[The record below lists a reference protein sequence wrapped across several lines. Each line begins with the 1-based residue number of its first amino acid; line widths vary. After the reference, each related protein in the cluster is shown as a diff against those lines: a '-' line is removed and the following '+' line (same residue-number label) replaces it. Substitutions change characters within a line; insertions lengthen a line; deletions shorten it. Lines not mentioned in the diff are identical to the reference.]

1 MDKRLLQLKGMR
13 GLLALLGIVSIIQG
27 ASIIFQAQWLAHAI
41 TTLFDGKSLM
51 QATPYV
57 LLFLA
62 AFLVR
67 HGLTLMREKVMFT
80 YSSRIGA
87 DVRKQLLDQLF
98 RLGPAFTKKK
108 GTGKLVTLAME
119 GIAQYR
125 QYLQLFL
132 PKMVNMA
139 VIPVMV
145 LVYVWTLDETSA
157 VILIVTLPILIVF
170 MILLGLVAQRK
181 AAKQWRSYEK
191 LSNHFTDSLR
201 GLETLR
207 YLGISKKHS
216 RNIGEVSKR
225 YRKATMSTLKV
236 AFLSSFALDFFSMLS
251 IATVAVFLGLRL
263 IEGDLLLLPAL
274 TALMLAP
281 EYFLPVREV
290 GNDYH
295 ATLNGKE
302 ANEAIQVILE
312 EKGFR
317 EQETQSVQLN
327 EWNEQSELTLQ
338 DVSVLHDEHAPY
350 SIQDVDLTVKGKKK
364 IGIIGA
370 SGSGKSTLTDVL
382 GGFVEP
388 SAGEIMLNGKPLAHL
403 QLAAWQK
410 EVVYMPQHP
419 YLFHMTLRE
428 NIRFYE
434 PNATDEDVERAVEEA
449 GLSQLVADLSNG
461 LDEVIGEQGRGLSGG
476 QAQRIALARTVLGQ
490 RSIMLLDEPTAHLDI
505 ETEYELKKTM
515 LPLFED
521 KLVFLATHRLH
532 WMTDMDEIIVMDHG
546 TIAEMGTHESLME
559 RKGVYYQLVQEQMGA
574 VTHGQ

>member
-80 YSSRIGA
+80 YSSGIGA

-145 LVYVWTLDETSA
+145 FVYVWTLDETSA

-216 RNIGEVSKR
+216 RNIAEVSKR

-317 EQETQSVQLN
+317 DQETQSVQLN

-388 SAGEIMLNGKPLAHL
+388 SAGEIILNGKPLAHL

-434 PNATDEDVERAVEEA
+434 PNATDEDVERAVQEA
-449 GLSQLVADLSNG
+449 GLSQLVADLPNG

-546 TIAEMGTHESLME
+546 TIAEMGTHESLMK

>member
-13 GLLALLGIVSIIQG
+13 GLLALLGIVSLIQG

-41 TTLFDGKSLM
+41 TTLFDGKSLS

-57 LLFLA
+57 MLFLA

-67 HGLTLMREKVMFT
+67 HGLTLIREKVMFT

-98 RLGPAFTKKK
+98 RLGPAFAKKK

-139 VIPVMV
+139 VIPAMV
-145 LVYVWTLDETSA
+145 LIYVWTLDETSA
-157 VILIVTLPILIVF
+157 VILIVTLPILIIF

-216 RNIGEVSKR
+216 RNIAEVSKR

-263 IEGDLLLLPAL
+263 IEGELLLLPAL

-302 ANEAIQVILE
+302 ANEAMQVILE

-317 EQETQSVQLN
+317 AQETQSVQLN
-327 EWNEQSELTLQ
+327 KWDEQSVLTLQ
-338 DVSVLHDEHAPY
+338 DVCVQHDEHAPY

-364 IGIIGA
+364 SA
-370 SGSGKSTLTDVL
+370 SLV
-382 GGFVEP
+382 P
-388 SAGEIMLNGKPLAHL
+388 
-403 QLAAWQK
+403 
-410 EVVYMPQHP
+410 VV
-419 YLFHMTLRE
+419 
-428 NIRFYE
+428 
-434 PNATDEDVERAVEEA
+434 
-449 GLSQLVADLSNG
+449 
-461 LDEVIGEQGRGLSGG
+461 QGNR
-476 QAQRIALARTVLGQ
+476 
-490 RSIMLLDEPTAHLDI
+490 H
-505 ETEYELKKTM
+505 
-515 LPLFED
+515 
-521 KLVFLATHRLH
+521 
-532 WMTDMDEIIVMDHG
+532 
-546 TIAEMGTHESLME
+546 
-559 RKGVYYQLVQEQMGA
+559 
-574 VTHGQ
+574 

>member
-388 SAGEIMLNGKPLAHL
+388 SAGEIILNGKPLAHL

-434 PNATDEDVERAVEEA
+434 PNATDEDVERAVQEA
-449 GLSQLVADLSNG
+449 GLSHLVADLPNG

-515 LPLFED
+515 LPLFEN

-559 RKGVYYQLVQEQMGA
+559 RKGVYYQLVLEQMGA

>member
-1 MDKRLLQLKGMR
+1 MDKRLLQLKGIR
-13 GLLALLGIVSIIQG
+13 GLLALLGIVSLIQG

-41 TTLFDGKSLM
+41 TTLFDGKSLS

-67 HGLTLMREKVMFT
+67 HCLTLIREKVMFT

-139 VIPVMV
+139 VIPAMV
-145 LVYVWTLDETSA
+145 LIYVWTLDDTSA
-157 VILIVTLPILIVF
+157 VILIVTLPILIIF

-263 IEGDLLLLPAL
+263 IEGELLLLPAL

-302 ANEAIQVILE
+302 ANEAMQVILE

-317 EQETQSVQLN
+317 TQETQSVQLN
-327 EWNEQSELTLQ
+327 EWNEQSALTLH
-338 DVSVLHDEHAPY
+338 DVSVQHDEHAPY

-388 SAGEIMLNGKPLAHL
+388 TSGQITLNGNSLVHL
-403 QLAAWQK
+403 QMKEWQK

-434 PNATDEDVERAVEEA
+434 PHATDEEVERASREA
-449 GLSQLVADLSNG
+449 GLSQLVAQLPNG
-461 LDEVIGEQGRGLSGG
+461 FDEVIGEQGRGLSGG
-476 QAQRIALARTVLGQ
+476 QAQRIALARTVLGK
-490 RSIMLLDEPTAHLDI
+490 RFIMLLDEPTAHLDI

-532 WMTDMDEIIVMDHG
+532 WMPDMDEIIVMDEG
-546 TIAEMGTHESLME
+546 TIAEMGTHESLMQRE
-559 RKGVYYQLVQEQMGA
+559 GVYYQLVQEQMGA
-574 VTHGQ
+574 VTHGK

>member
-1 MDKRLLQLKGMR
+1 MDKRLIQLKGMR

-388 SAGEIMLNGKPLAHL
+388 SAGEIILNGKPLAHL

-434 PNATDEDVERAVEEA
+434 PNATDEDVDRAVEEA

-515 LPLFED
+515 LPLFEN

-546 TIAEMGTHESLME
+546 TIAEMGNHESLMK

>member
-13 GLLALLGIVSIIQG
+13 GLLALLGIVSLIQG

-41 TTLFDGKSLM
+41 TTLFDGKSLS

-67 HGLTLMREKVMFT
+67 HGLTLIREKVMFT

-139 VIPVMV
+139 VIPAMV
-145 LVYVWTLDETSA
+145 LIYVWTLDETSA

-263 IEGDLLLLPAL
+263 IEGELLLLPAL

-302 ANEAIQVILE
+302 ANEAMQVILE

-317 EQETQSVQLN
+317 MQETQSVQLN
-327 EWNEQSELTLQ
+327 EWNEQSALTLQ
-338 DVSVLHDEHAPY
+338 DVSVQHDEHAPY

-388 SAGEIMLNGKPLAHL
+388 TSGQITLNGQPLVHL
-403 QLAAWQK
+403 QMKEWQK

-434 PNATDEDVERAVEEA
+434 PHATDEEVEKAASEA
-449 GLSQLVADLSNG
+449 GLSQLVAQLPNG

-476 QAQRIALARTVLGQ
+476 QAQRIALARTVLGK

-532 WMTDMDEIIVMDHG
+532 WMPAMDEIIVMDQG
-546 TIAEMGTHESLME
+546 TIAEMGTHESLMQ

-574 VTHGQ
+574 VTHGK

>member
-13 GLLALLGIVSIIQG
+13 GLLALLGIVSLIQG

-41 TTLFDGKSLM
+41 TTLFDGKSLS

-67 HGLTLMREKVMFT
+67 HGLTLIREKVMFT

-139 VIPVMV
+139 VIPAMV
-145 LVYVWTLDETSA
+145 LIYVWTLDETSA
-157 VILIVTLPILIVF
+157 VILIVTLPILMIF

-263 IEGDLLLLPAL
+263 IEGELLLLPAL

-302 ANEAIQVILE
+302 ANEAMQVILE

-317 EQETQSVQLN
+317 TQETQSVQLN
-327 EWNEQSELTLQ
+327 EWNEQSALTLQ
-338 DVSVLHDEHAPY
+338 NVSVQHDEHAPY

-388 SAGEIMLNGKPLAHL
+388 TSGQITLNGQPLVHL
-403 QLAAWQK
+403 QMKEWQK

-434 PNATDEDVERAVEEA
+434 PHATDEDVERAVCEA
-449 GLSQLVADLSNG
+449 GLSQLVAQLPNG
-461 LDEVIGEQGRGLSGG
+461 IDEVIGEQGRGLSGG
-476 QAQRIALARTVLGQ
+476 QAQRIALARTVLGK

-532 WMTDMDEIIVMDHG
+532 WMPDMDEIIVMDQG
-546 TIAEMGTHESLME
+546 TIAEMGTHESLMR

-574 VTHGQ
+574 VTYGK

>member
-1 MDKRLLQLKGMR
+1 MDKRLLQLKGIR
-13 GLLALLGIVSIIQG
+13 GLLALLGIVSLIQG

-41 TTLFDGKSLM
+41 TTLFDGKSLS

-67 HGLTLMREKVMFT
+67 HGLTLIREKVMFT

-87 DVRKQLLDQLF
+87 DIRKQLLDQLF

-139 VIPVMV
+139 VIPAMV
-145 LVYVWTLDETSA
+145 LIYVWTLDDTSA
-157 VILIVTLPILIVF
+157 VILIVTLPILIIF

-181 AAKQWRSYEK
+181 AAKQWKSYEK

-263 IEGDLLLLPAL
+263 IEGELLLLPAL

-302 ANEAIQVILE
+302 ANEAMQVILE

-317 EQETQSVQLN
+317 TQETQSVQLN
-327 EWNEQSELTLQ
+327 EWNEQSALTLH
-338 DVSVLHDEHAPY
+338 DVSVQHDEHAPY

-388 SAGEIMLNGKPLAHL
+388 TSGQITLNGNSLVHL
-403 QLAAWQK
+403 QMKEWQK

-434 PNATDEDVERAVEEA
+434 PNATDEEVERAASEA
-449 GLSQLVADLSNG
+449 GLSQLVAQLPNG
-461 LDEVIGEQGRGLSGG
+461 FDEVIGEQGRGLSGG
-476 QAQRIALARTVLGQ
+476 QAQRIALARTVLGK

-532 WMTDMDEIIVMDHG
+532 WMPDMNEIIVMDEG
-546 TIAEMGTHESLME
+546 TIAEMGTHESLMQ

-574 VTHGQ
+574 VTHGK

>member
-388 SAGEIMLNGKPLAHL
+388 SAGEIILNGKPLAHL

-434 PNATDEDVERAVEEA
+434 PNATDEDVERAVQEA
-449 GLSQLVADLSNG
+449 GLSQLVADLPNG

-515 LPLFED
+515 LPLFEN

-546 TIAEMGTHESLME
+546 TIAEMGTHESLMK

>member
-1 MDKRLLQLKGMR
+1 MDKRLLQLKGIR
-13 GLLALLGIVSIIQG
+13 GLLALLGIVSLIQG

-41 TTLFDGKSLM
+41 TTLFDGKSLS

-67 HGLTLMREKVMFT
+67 HGLTLIREKVMFT

-87 DVRKQLLDQLF
+87 DIRKQLLDQLF

-139 VIPVMV
+139 VIPAMV
-145 LVYVWTLDETSA
+145 LIYVWTLDDTSA
-157 VILIVTLPILIVF
+157 VILIVTLPILIIF

-263 IEGDLLLLPAL
+263 IEGELLLLPAL

-302 ANEAIQVILE
+302 ANEAMQVILE

-317 EQETQSVQLN
+317 TQETQSVQLN
-327 EWNEQSELTLQ
+327 EWNEQSVLTLH
-338 DVSVLHDEHAPY
+338 DVSVQHDEHAPY

-388 SAGEIMLNGKPLAHL
+388 TSGQITLNGNSLVHL
-403 QLAAWQK
+403 QMKEWQK

-434 PNATDEDVERAVEEA
+434 PNATDEEVERAASEA
-449 GLSQLVADLSNG
+449 GLSQLVAQLPNG

-476 QAQRIALARTVLGQ
+476 QAQRIALARTVLGK

-532 WMTDMDEIIVMDHG
+532 WMPDMDEIIVMDEG
-546 TIAEMGTHESLME
+546 TIAEMGTHESLMQRE
-559 RKGVYYQLVQEQMGA
+559 GVYYQLVQEQMGA
-574 VTHGQ
+574 VTHGK

>member
-98 RLGPAFTKKK
+98 HLGPAFTKKK

-388 SAGEIMLNGKPLAHL
+388 SAGEIILNGKPLAHL

-449 GLSQLVADLSNG
+449 GLSQLVAELPNG

-515 LPLFED
+515 LPLFEN

>member
-98 RLGPAFTKKK
+98 RLGPAFAKKK

-274 TALMLAP
+274 TALMLAA

-338 DVSVLHDEHAPY
+338 GVSVLHDEHAPY
-350 SIQDVDLTVKGKKK
+350 SIQDVDFTVKGKKK

-388 SAGEIMLNGKPLAHL
+388 SAGEIILNGKPLAHL

-434 PNATDEDVERAVEEA
+434 PNATDEDVERAVQEA
-449 GLSQLVADLSNG
+449 GLSQLVADLPNG

>member
-388 SAGEIMLNGKPLAHL
+388 SAGEIILNGKPLAHL

-434 PNATDEDVERAVEEA
+434 PNATDEDVERAVQEA
-449 GLSQLVADLSNG
+449 GLSQLVAELPNG

>member
-388 SAGEIMLNGKPLAHL
+388 SAGEMILNGKPLAHL

-434 PNATDEDVERAVEEA
+434 PNATDEDVERAVQEA
-449 GLSQLVADLSNG
+449 GLSQLVADLPNG

-515 LPLFED
+515 LPLFEN

>member
-13 GLLALLGIVSIIQG
+13 GLLALLGIVSLIQG

-41 TTLFDGKSLM
+41 TTLFDGKSLS

-67 HGLTLMREKVMFT
+67 HGLTLIREKVMFT

-139 VIPVMV
+139 VIPAMV
-145 LVYVWTLDETSA
+145 LIYVWTLDETSA

-263 IEGDLLLLPAL
+263 IEGELLLLPAL

-302 ANEAIQVILE
+302 ANEAMQVILE

-317 EQETQSVQLN
+317 TQETQSVQLN
-327 EWNEQSELTLQ
+327 EWNEQSALTLQ
-338 DVSVLHDEHAPY
+338 DVSVQHDEHAPY
-350 SIQDVDLTVKGKKK
+350 SIQDVDFTVKGKKK

-388 SAGEIMLNGKPLAHL
+388 TSGQITLNGQPLVHL
-403 QLAAWQK
+403 QMKEWQK

-434 PNATDEDVERAVEEA
+434 PHATDEEVERAASEA
-449 GLSQLVADLSNG
+449 GLSQLVAQLPNG
-461 LDEVIGEQGRGLSGG
+461 LDEIIGEQGRGLSGG
-476 QAQRIALARTVLGQ
+476 QAQRIALARTVLGK

-532 WMTDMDEIIVMDHG
+532 WMPAMDEIIVMDQG
-546 TIAEMGTHESLME
+546 TIAEMGTHESLMQ

-574 VTHGQ
+574 VTHGE

>member
-216 RNIGEVSKR
+216 RNIAEVSKR

-388 SAGEIMLNGKPLAHL
+388 SAGEIILNGKPLAHL

-410 EVVYMPQHP
+410 EVVYMPQYP

-449 GLSQLVADLSNG
+449 GLSHLVAELPNG

-515 LPLFED
+515 LPLFEN

>member
-1 MDKRLLQLKGMR
+1 MDKRLLQLKGIR
-13 GLLALLGIVSIIQG
+13 GLLALLGIVSLIQG

-41 TTLFDGKSLM
+41 TTLFDGKSLS

-67 HGLTLMREKVMFT
+67 HGLTLIREKVMFT

-139 VIPVMV
+139 VIPAMV
-145 LVYVWTLDETSA
+145 LIYVWTLDDTSA

-263 IEGDLLLLPAL
+263 IEGELLLLPAL

-302 ANEAIQVILE
+302 ANEAMQVILE
-312 EKGFR
+312 EKGFST
-317 EQETQSVQLN
+317 QETQSVQLN
-327 EWNEQSELTLQ
+327 EWNEQSALTLH
-338 DVSVLHDEHAPY
+338 DVSVQHDEHAPY

-388 SAGEIMLNGKPLAHL
+388 TSGQITLNGNPLVHL
-403 QLAAWQK
+403 QMKEWQK

-434 PNATDEDVERAVEEA
+434 PNATDEEVERAASEA
-449 GLSQLVADLSNG
+449 GLSQLVAQLPNG
-461 LDEVIGEQGRGLSGG
+461 FDEVIGEQGRGLSGG
-476 QAQRIALARTVLGQ
+476 QAQRIALARTVLGK

-532 WMTDMDEIIVMDHG
+532 WMPDMDEIIVMDEG
-546 TIAEMGTHESLME
+546 TIAEMGTHDSLMQ

-574 VTHGQ
+574 VTHGK

>member
-181 AAKQWRSYEK
+181 AAKQWKSYEK

-274 TALMLAP
+274 TALMLAA

-338 DVSVLHDEHAPY
+338 GVSVLHDEHAPY
-350 SIQDVDLTVKGKKK
+350 SIQDVDFTVKGKKK

-388 SAGEIMLNGKPLAHL
+388 SAGEIILNGKPLAHL

-434 PNATDEDVERAVEEA
+434 PNATDEDVERAVQEA
-449 GLSQLVADLSNG
+449 GLSQLVADLPNG

-546 TIAEMGTHESLME
+546 TIAEMGTHESLMK

>member
-13 GLLALLGIVSIIQG
+13 GLLALLGIVSLIQG

-41 TTLFDGKSLM
+41 TTLFDGKSLS

-62 AFLVR
+62 AFAVR
-67 HGLTLMREKVMFT
+67 HGLTFIREKVMFT

-145 LVYVWTLDETSA
+145 LVYVWTLDGTSA

-216 RNIGEVSKR
+216 RNIAEVSKR

-263 IEGDLLLLPAL
+263 IEGELMLLPAL

-317 EQETQSVQLN
+317 SQETQSVQLKQ
-327 EWNEQSELTLQ
+327 WNEQAVLTLQ
-338 DVSVLHDEHAPY
+338 DICVLHDEHAPY

-388 SAGEIMLNGKPLAHL
+388 SSGQIMLNGQPLVHL
-403 QLAAWQK
+403 QMKEWQK

-419 YLFHMTLRE
+419 YLFHTTLRE

-434 PNATDEDVERAVEEA
+434 PHATDEEVERAVQEA
-449 GLSQLVADLSNG
+449 GLSQLVEELPNG

-476 QAQRIALARTVLGQ
+476 QAQRIALARAMLGQ

-532 WMTDMDEIIVMDHG
+532 WMPEMDEIIVMAHG
-546 TIAEMGTHESLME
+546 TIAEMGTHESLMQ

>member
-98 RLGPAFTKKK
+98 RLGPAFAKKK

-327 EWNEQSELTLQ
+327 EWNEQSELILQ

-370 SGSGKSTLTDVL
+370 SGSGKSTLTDIL

-388 SAGEIMLNGKPLAHL
+388 SVGEMILNGKPLAHL

-434 PNATDEDVERAVEEA
+434 PNATDEDVERAVQEA
-449 GLSQLVADLSNG
+449 GLSQLVADLPNG

-515 LPLFED
+515 LPLFEN

-546 TIAEMGTHESLME
+546 TIAEMGTHVSLME

>member
-67 HGLTLMREKVMFT
+67 HGLTLMREKVMFS

-119 GIAQYR
+119 GIVQYR

-388 SAGEIMLNGKPLAHL
+388 SAGEIILNGKPLAHL

-449 GLSQLVADLSNG
+449 GLSHLVAELPNG

-515 LPLFED
+515 LPLFEN

>member
-13 GLLALLGIVSIIQG
+13 GLLALLGIVSLIQG

-41 TTLFDGKSLM
+41 TTLFDGKTLS

-67 HGLTLMREKVMFT
+67 HGLTLIREKVMFT

-119 GIAQYR
+119 GIVQYR

-216 RNIGEVSKR
+216 RNIAEVSKR
-225 YRKATMSTLKV
+225 YRKATMNTLKV

-263 IEGDLLLLPAL
+263 IEGELLLLPAL

-302 ANEAIQVILE
+302 ANEAIQVILD
-312 EKGFR
+312 EKGFHA
-317 EQETQSVQLN
+317 QETQSVQLN
-327 EWNEQSELTLQ
+327 EWNEQAVLTLQ
-338 DVSVLHDEHAPY
+338 DICVLHDEHAPY
-350 SIQDVDLTVKGKKK
+350 SIQDVDLTVKGKKR

-388 SAGEIMLNGKPLAHL
+388 SSGQMTLNGHPLVHL
-403 QLAAWQK
+403 QMKEWQK

-434 PNATDEDVERAVEEA
+434 PHATDEEVERAVQAA
-449 GLSQLVADLSNG
+449 GLSQLVAQLPNG
-461 LDEVIGEQGRGLSGG
+461 LDEVIGQQGRGLSGG
-476 QAQRIALARTVLGQ
+476 QAQRIALARAVLGQ

-505 ETEYELKKTM
+505 ETEYELKETM

-532 WMTDMDEIIVMDHG
+532 WMPEMDEIIVMDHG
-546 TIAEMGTHESLME
+546 TIAEMGTHESLMR

-574 VTHGQ
+574 VSHGQ

>member
-1 MDKRLLQLKGMR
+1 MDKHLLQLKGMR
-13 GLLALLGIVSIIQG
+13 GLLALLGIVSLIQG

-41 TTLFDGKSLM
+41 TTLFDGKSLS

-67 HGLTLMREKVMFT
+67 HGLTLIREKVMFT

-139 VIPVMV
+139 VIPAMV
-145 LVYVWTLDETSA
+145 LIYVWTLDETSA
-157 VILIVTLPILIVF
+157 VILIVTLPILMIF

-263 IEGDLLLLPAL
+263 IEGELLLLPAL

-302 ANEAIQVILE
+302 ANEAMQVILE

-317 EQETQSVQLN
+317 AQETQSVQLN
-327 EWNEQSELTLQ
+327 EWNEQSALTLQ
-338 DVSVLHDEHAPY
+338 DVSVQHDEHAPY

-388 SAGEIMLNGKPLAHL
+388 TSGQITLNGQPLVHL
-403 QLAAWQK
+403 QMKEWQK

-434 PNATDEDVERAVEEA
+434 PHATDEEVERAASEA
-449 GLSQLVADLSNG
+449 GLSQLVAQLPNG

-476 QAQRIALARTVLGQ
+476 QAQRIALARTVLGK

-515 LPLFED
+515 LALFED

-532 WMTDMDEIIVMDHG
+532 WMPDMDEIIVMDQG
-546 TIAEMGTHESLME
+546 TIAEMGTHESLMQ

-574 VTHGQ
+574 VTHGK

>member
-388 SAGEIMLNGKPLAHL
+388 SAGEIILNGKPLAHL

-434 PNATDEDVERAVEEA
+434 PNATDEDVERAVQEA
-449 GLSQLVADLSNG
+449 GLSQLVADLPNG

>member
-1 MDKRLLQLKGMR
+1 MDKRLLQLKGIK
-13 GLLALLGIVSIIQG
+13 GLLALLGIVSFMQG

-41 TTLFDGKSLM
+41 TTLFDGKDLS
-51 QATPYV
+51 QAIPYV

-62 AFLVR
+62 AFAVR
-67 HGLTLMREKVMFT
+67 HSLTLIREKVMFV
-80 YSSRIGA
+80 YSTRIGA

-98 RLGPAFTKKK
+98 RLGPAFAKKK
-108 GTGKLVTLAME
+108 GTGQLVTLAME
-119 GIAQYR
+119 GIAQFR

-139 VIPVMV
+139 VIPAMV
-145 LVYVWTLDETSA
+145 LIYVWMLDGTSA

-170 MILLGLVAQRK
+170 MILLGLVAQKK

-207 YLGISKKHS
+207 YLGMSKKHR
-216 RNIGEVSKR
+216 RNIAEVSKR
-225 YRKATMSTLKV
+225 YRQATMNTLKV

-263 IEGDLLLLPAL
+263 VEGELLLLPAL

-302 ANEAIQVILE
+302 AGEAIQVILD
-312 EKGFR
+312 EKGF
-317 EQETQSVQLN
+317 QTQDGHAVTLNRWTENDVLSLKDISVQ
-327 EWNEQSELTLQ
+327 
-338 DVSVLHDEHAPY
+338 HDLDAPL
-350 SIQDVDLTVKGKKK
+350 SIQHVHFSVRGKKK
-364 IGIIGA
+364 IGIIGE
-370 SGSGKSTLTDVL
+370 SGSGKSTFTDVL

-388 SAGEIMLNGKPLAHL
+388 SSGQVAINEQSLVHL
-403 QLAAWQK
+403 QVENWQQNL
-410 EVVYMPQHP
+410 VYMPQHP
-419 YLFHMTLRE
+419 YLFHATLKE

-434 PNATDEDVERAVEEA
+434 PSASDGEVERAAVQA
-449 GLSQLVADLSNG
+449 GLTPLLAELPNG

-476 QAQRIALARTVLGQ
+476 QAQRIALARTILGK

-505 ETEYELKKTM
+505 ETEYELKETM

-532 WMTDMDEIIVMDHG
+532 WMPEMDEIIVMNQG
-546 TIAEMGTHESLME
+546 TVAEVGTHETLMQK
-559 RKGVYYQLVQEQMGA
+559 KGVYYELVQEQMGEI
-574 VTHGQ
+574 T

>member
-13 GLLALLGIVSIIQG
+13 GLLALLGIVSLIQG

-41 TTLFDGKSLM
+41 TTLFEGKSLS

-67 HGLTLMREKVMFT
+67 HGLTLIREKVMFT

-139 VIPVMV
+139 VIPAMV
-145 LVYVWTLDETSA
+145 LIYVWTLDETSA
-157 VILIVTLPILIVF
+157 VILIVTLPILIIF

-181 AAKQWRSYEK
+181 AAKQWKSYEK

-263 IEGDLLLLPAL
+263 IEGELLLLPAL

-302 ANEAIQVILE
+302 ANEAMQVILE

-317 EQETQSVQLN
+317 TQETQSVQLN
-327 EWNEQSELTLQ
+327 EWNEQSALTLQ
-338 DVSVLHDEHAPY
+338 NVSVQHDEHAPY

-388 SAGEIMLNGKPLAHL
+388 TSGQITLNGQPLVHL
-403 QLAAWQK
+403 QMKEWQK

-434 PNATDEDVERAVEEA
+434 PHATDEDVERAACEA
-449 GLSQLVADLSNG
+449 GLSQLVAQLPNG

-476 QAQRIALARTVLGQ
+476 QAQRIALARTVLGK

-532 WMTDMDEIIVMDHG
+532 WMPDMDEIIVMDQG
-546 TIAEMGTHESLME
+546 TIAEMGTHESLMR

-574 VTHGQ
+574 VTYGK

>member
-1 MDKRLLQLKGMR
+1 MDKRLLQLKGIR
-13 GLLALLGIVSIIQG
+13 GLLALLGIVSLIQG

-41 TTLFDGKSLM
+41 TTLFDGKSLS

-67 HGLTLMREKVMFT
+67 HGLTLIREKVMFT

-87 DVRKQLLDQLF
+87 DIRKQLLDQLF

-139 VIPVMV
+139 VIPAMV
-145 LVYVWTLDETSA
+145 LIYVWTLDDTSA
-157 VILIVTLPILIVF
+157 VILIVTLPILIIF

-263 IEGDLLLLPAL
+263 IEGELLLLPAL

-302 ANEAIQVILE
+302 ANEAMQVILE

-317 EQETQSVQLN
+317 TQETQSVQLN
-327 EWNEQSELTLQ
+327 EWNEQSALTLH
-338 DVSVLHDEHAPY
+338 DVSVQHDEHAPY

-388 SAGEIMLNGKPLAHL
+388 TSGQITLNGNPLVHL
-403 QLAAWQK
+403 QMKEWQK

-434 PNATDEDVERAVEEA
+434 PHATDEEVERAASEA
-449 GLSQLVADLSNG
+449 GLSQLVAQLPNG
-461 LDEVIGEQGRGLSGG
+461 FDEVIGEQGRGLSGG
-476 QAQRIALARTVLGQ
+476 QAQRIALARTVLGK

-532 WMTDMDEIIVMDHG
+532 WMPDMDEIIVMDEG
-546 TIAEMGTHESLME
+546 TIAEMGTHESLMQ

-574 VTHGQ
+574 VTHGK

>member
-13 GLLALLGIVSIIQG
+13 GLLALLGIVSLIQG

-41 TTLFDGKSLM
+41 TTLFDGKTLS

-67 HGLTLMREKVMFT
+67 HGLTLIREKVMFT

-119 GIAQYR
+119 GIVQYR

-145 LVYVWTLDETSA
+145 LVYVWTLDQTSA

-216 RNIGEVSKR
+216 RNIAEVSKR
-225 YRKATMSTLKV
+225 YRKATMNTLKV

-263 IEGDLLLLPAL
+263 IEGELLLLPAL

-302 ANEAIQVILE
+302 ANEAIQVILD
-312 EKGFR
+312 EKGFHA
-317 EQETQSVQLN
+317 QETQSVQLN
-327 EWNEQSELTLQ
+327 EWNEQAVLTLQ
-338 DVSVLHDEHAPY
+338 DICVLHDEHAPY
-350 SIQDVDLTVKGKKK
+350 SIQDVDLTVKGKKR

-388 SAGEIMLNGKPLAHL
+388 SSGQMTLNGHPLVHL
-403 QLAAWQK
+403 QMKEWQK

-434 PNATDEDVERAVEEA
+434 PHATDEEVERAVQAA
-449 GLSQLVADLSNG
+449 GLSQLVAQLPNG
-461 LDEVIGEQGRGLSGG
+461 LDEVIGQQGRGLSGG
-476 QAQRIALARTVLGQ
+476 QAQRIALARAVLGQ

-505 ETEYELKKTM
+505 ETEYELKETM

-532 WMTDMDEIIVMDHG
+532 WMPEMDEIIVMDHG
-546 TIAEMGTHESLME
+546 TIAEMGTHESLMR

-574 VTHGQ
+574 VSHGQ

>member
-388 SAGEIMLNGKPLAHL
+388 SAGEIILNGKPLAHL

-419 YLFHMTLRE
+419 YLFHMSLRE

-449 GLSQLVADLSNG
+449 GLSQLVADLPNG

-515 LPLFED
+515 LPLFEN

>member
-1 MDKRLLQLKGMR
+1 MDKRLLQLKGIR
-13 GLLALLGIVSIIQG
+13 GLLALLGIVSLIQG

-41 TTLFDGKSLM
+41 TTLFDGKSLS

-67 HGLTLMREKVMFT
+67 HGLTLIREKVMFT

-87 DVRKQLLDQLF
+87 DIRKQLLDQLF

-139 VIPVMV
+139 VIPAMV
-145 LVYVWTLDETSA
+145 LIYVWTLDDTSA
-157 VILIVTLPILIVF
+157 VILIVTLPILIIF

-263 IEGDLLLLPAL
+263 IEEELLLLPAL

-302 ANEAIQVILE
+302 ANEAMQVILE

-317 EQETQSVQLN
+317 TQETQSVQLN
-327 EWNEQSELTLQ
+327 EWNEQSALTLH
-338 DVSVLHDEHAPY
+338 DVSVQHDEHAPY
-350 SIQDVDLTVKGKKK
+350 SIQDVDLTVKGMKK

-388 SAGEIMLNGKPLAHL
+388 TSGQITLNGNPLVHL
-403 QLAAWQK
+403 QMKEWQK

-434 PNATDEDVERAVEEA
+434 PHATDEEVERAASEA
-449 GLSQLVADLSNG
+449 GLSQLVAQLPNG
-461 LDEVIGEQGRGLSGG
+461 FDEVIGEQGRGLSGG
-476 QAQRIALARTVLGQ
+476 QAQRIALARTVLGK

-532 WMTDMDEIIVMDHG
+532 WMPDMDEIIVMDEG
-546 TIAEMGTHESLME
+546 TIAEMGTHESLMQ

-574 VTHGQ
+574 VTHGK

>member
-67 HGLTLMREKVMFT
+67 HGLTLMREKVMFS

-388 SAGEIMLNGKPLAHL
+388 SAGEIILNGKPLAHL

-434 PNATDEDVERAVEEA
+434 PNATDEDVERAVQEA
-449 GLSQLVADLSNG
+449 GLSQLVAELPNG

-515 LPLFED
+515 LPLFEN

>member
-98 RLGPAFTKKK
+98 HLGPAFTKKK

-388 SAGEIMLNGKPLAHL
+388 SAGEIILNGKPLAHL

-434 PNATDEDVERAVEEA
+434 PNATDEDVERAVQEA
-449 GLSQLVADLSNG
+449 GLSQLVAELPNG

>member
-13 GLLALLGIVSIIQG
+13 GLLALLGIVSLIQG

-41 TTLFDGKSLM
+41 TTLFDGKSLS

-67 HGLTLMREKVMFT
+67 HGLTLIREKVMFT

-139 VIPVMV
+139 VIPAMV
-145 LVYVWTLDETSA
+145 LIYVWTLDETSA
-157 VILIVTLPILIVF
+157 VILIVTLPILIIF

-181 AAKQWRSYEK
+181 AAKQWKSYEK

-263 IEGDLLLLPAL
+263 IEGELLLLPAL

-302 ANEAIQVILE
+302 ANEAMQVILE

-317 EQETQSVQLN
+317 TQETQSVQLN
-327 EWNEQSELTLQ
+327 EWNEQSALTLQ
-338 DVSVLHDEHAPY
+338 NVSVQHDEHAPY

-388 SAGEIMLNGKPLAHL
+388 TSGQITLNGQPLVHL
-403 QLAAWQK
+403 QMKEWQK

-434 PNATDEDVERAVEEA
+434 PHATDEDVERAVCEA
-449 GLSQLVADLSNG
+449 GLSQLVAQLPNG
-461 LDEVIGEQGRGLSGG
+461 IDEVIGEQGRGLSGG
-476 QAQRIALARTVLGQ
+476 QAQRIALARTVLGK

-532 WMTDMDEIIVMDHG
+532 WMPDMDEIIVMDQG
-546 TIAEMGTHESLME
+546 TIAEMGTHESLMR

-574 VTHGQ
+574 VTYGK

>member
-13 GLLALLGIVSIIQG
+13 GLLALLGIVSLIQG

-41 TTLFDGKSLM
+41 TTLFDGKTLS

-67 HGLTLMREKVMFT
+67 HGLTLIREKVMFT

-119 GIAQYR
+119 GIVQYR

-216 RNIGEVSKR
+216 RNIAEVSKR
-225 YRKATMSTLKV
+225 YRKATMNTLKV

-263 IEGDLLLLPAL
+263 IEGELLLLPAL

-302 ANEAIQVILE
+302 ANEAIQVILD
-312 EKGFR
+312 EKGFHA
-317 EQETQSVQLN
+317 QETQSVQLN
-327 EWNEQSELTLQ
+327 EWNEQAVITLQ
-338 DVSVLHDEHAPY
+338 DICVLHDEHAPY
-350 SIQDVDLTVKGKKK
+350 SIQDVDLTVKGKKR

-388 SAGEIMLNGKPLAHL
+388 SSGQMTLNGHPLVHL
-403 QLAAWQK
+403 QMKEWQK
-410 EVVYMPQHP
+410 GVVYMPQHP

-434 PNATDEDVERAVEEA
+434 PHATDEEVERAVQAA
-449 GLSQLVADLSNG
+449 GLSQLVAQLPNG
-461 LDEVIGEQGRGLSGG
+461 LDEVIGQQGRGLSGG
-476 QAQRIALARTVLGQ
+476 QAQRIALARAVLGQ

-505 ETEYELKKTM
+505 ETEYELKETM

-532 WMTDMDEIIVMDHG
+532 WMPEMDEIIVMDHG
-546 TIAEMGTHESLME
+546 TIAEMGTHESLMR

-574 VTHGQ
+574 VSHGQ

>member
-317 EQETQSVQLN
+317 DQETQSVQLN

-370 SGSGKSTLTDVL
+370 SGSGKSTLTEVL

-388 SAGEIMLNGKPLAHL
+388 SAGEIILNGKPLAHL

-449 GLSQLVADLSNG
+449 GLSQLIADLPNG

-546 TIAEMGTHESLME
+546 AIAEMGTHESLME

>member
-388 SAGEIMLNGKPLAHL
+388 SAGEIILNGKPLAHL

-449 GLSQLVADLSNG
+449 GLSHLVAELPNG

-515 LPLFED
+515 LPLFEN

-546 TIAEMGTHESLME
+546 TIAEMGTHESLMK

>member
-13 GLLALLGIVSIIQG
+13 GLLALLGIVSLIQG

-41 TTLFDGKSLM
+41 TTLFDGKSLS
-51 QATPYV
+51 QTTPYV

-67 HGLTLMREKVMFT
+67 HGLTLIREKVMFT

-139 VIPVMV
+139 VIPAMV
-145 LVYVWTLDETSA
+145 LIYVWTLDETSA

-263 IEGDLLLLPAL
+263 IEGELLLLPAL

-302 ANEAIQVILE
+302 ANEAMQVILE

-317 EQETQSVQLN
+317 MQETQSVQLN
-327 EWNEQSELTLQ
+327 EWNEQSALTLQ
-338 DVSVLHDEHAPY
+338 DVSVQHDEHAPY

-388 SAGEIMLNGKPLAHL
+388 TSGQITLNGQPLVHL
-403 QLAAWQK
+403 QMKEWQK

-434 PNATDEDVERAVEEA
+434 PHATDEEVERAASEA
-449 GLSQLVADLSNG
+449 GLSQLVAQLPNG

-476 QAQRIALARTVLGQ
+476 QAQRIALARTVLGK

-532 WMTDMDEIIVMDHG
+532 WMPAMDEIIVMDQG
-546 TIAEMGTHESLME
+546 TIAEMGTHESLMQ

-574 VTHGQ
+574 VTHGK

>member
-191 LSNHFTDSLR
+191 LSNHFNDSLR

-388 SAGEIMLNGKPLAHL
+388 SAGEIILNGKPLAHL

-434 PNATDEDVERAVEEA
+434 PNATDEDVERAVQEA
-449 GLSQLVADLSNG
+449 GLSQLVADLPNG

-515 LPLFED
+515 LPLFEN